1 MSFRQ
6 ISILIAALGG
16 EGGGVL
22 TDWLADA
29 ARHAGYRV
37 QCTSIPGV
45 AQRTGATTYYIELA
59 DAQSTNPLALTPMP
73 GMVDLMIASELLES
87 ARAMQN
93 GYVTPNRTTLITSSH
108 RVFATSEKSAMEDGR
123 FDRDRLRD
131 AVLKMAQKAVLF
143 DMDKLVQESKSGI
156 SSVMLGAVAAS
167 GVLKISREIYENI
180 IKASG
185 IAVQAN
191 LKGFA
196 LGYELTNR
204 IHISA
209 SPQDVEAIRPLLKKS
224 QDVEQLLEVVRA
236 KFPQEAHFYIEQ
248 GVLRLVDYQNL
259 DYAKQY
265 IERLEPVLLLDQK
278 VGGVHQAYK
287 LLCETARHL
296 ALRMSFEDLA
306 RVADLKS
313 RKTRFERIRKDLDA
327 KDHEPLVVT
336 EYLKPGLEEFC
347 GFMPAV
353 IASPILDW
361 AQRNE
366 KLNAFNFGIYLKT
379 SRLHGFLLL
388 WMVAKMK
395 YVRRSGHRFM
405 MEQENIT
412 KWLQLID
419 SSAQISYSF
428 GLQVVECASMIKGY
442 SGTYRQGLQ
451 NFYRIIQEKIE
462 PAIVRE
468 EDASAE
474 LALAIKAAMTHSGSK
489 ITPSAAEF
497 KPIKFFRANKVNT
510 PDESVQNS

>member
-1 MSFRQ
+1 MSSQ
-6 ISILIAALGG
+6 QTSILIAALGG

-22 TDWLADA
+22 TDWLGDA
-29 ARHAGYRV
+29 ARKAGYRV

-59 DAQSTNPLALTPMP
+59 DSKSTNPLALTPMP
-73 GMVDLMIASELLES
+73 GMVDLMIASELMES

-108 RVFATSEKSAMEDGR
+108 RVYTTSEKSMMSDGR
-123 FDRDRLRD
+123 FDRDRLRE

-167 GVLKISREIYENI
+167 GVLKISREIYEEI
-180 IKASG
+180 IKESG

-196 LGYELTNR
+196 LGYELTNKLNT
-204 IHISA
+204 SDDPQE
-209 SPQDVEAIRPLLKKS
+209 SPTVRPMLKSSKSVQQLLDVMKS
-224 QDVEQLLEVVRA
+224 KFPNETHFYVEQG
-236 KFPQEAHFYIEQ
+236 I
-248 GVLRLVDYQNL
+248 LRLVDYQNL
-259 DYAKQY
+259 NYAKQY
-265 IERLEPVLLLDQK
+265 IERLEPILELDKK
-278 VGGVHQAYK
+278 VGGTHQGYK

-313 RKTRFERIRKDLDA
+313 RKTRFARIRKDLDA

-353 IASPILDW
+353 IAGPILKW
-361 AQRNE
+361 AERNE
-366 KLNAFNFGIYLKT
+366 KLNSFNVGIYLKT

-388 WMVAKMK
+388 WLVAKMSVFRK
-395 YVRRSGHRFM
+395 SGHRFK
-405 MEQENIT
+405 MEQENINR
-412 KWLQLID
+412 WLHIID
-419 SSAQISYSF
+419 SAAQISYSF

-442 SGTYRQGLQ
+442 SGTYRKGLKDF
-451 NFYRIIQEKIE
+451 NRIIQEIIE
-462 PAIVRE
+462 PAIVSQ
-468 EDASAE
+468 EDASAKV
-474 LALAIKAAMTHSGSK
+474 ALAIKGALTHSGSTIVPK
-489 ITPSAAEF
+489 DEEF
-497 KPIKFFRANKVNT
+497 KPIKFFRAKKLSST
-510 PDESVQNS
+510 DESI

>member
-1 MSFRQ
+1 MSSQ
-6 ISILIAALGG
+6 QVSILIAALGG

-22 TDWLADA
+22 TDWLGDA
-29 ARHAGYRV
+29 ARKAGYRV

-59 DAQSTNPLALTPMP
+59 DLKSTNPLALTPMP

-108 RVFATSEKSAMEDGR
+108 RVYATSEKSMMGDGR
-123 FDRDRLRD
+123 FDRDRLRE
-131 AVLKMAQKAVLF
+131 AVLKMSQKAVLF

-167 GVLKISREIYENI
+167 GVLKITREIYEEI
-180 IKASG
+180 IKESG

-196 LGYELTNR
+196 LGYELTNKMNASD
-204 IHISA
+204 HIQESRTTHKILK
-209 SPQDVEAIRPLLKKS
+209 SSKSVQQLLDVMKS
-224 QDVEQLLEVVRA
+224 KFPNETHFYVEQG
-236 KFPQEAHFYIEQ
+236 I
-248 GVLRLVDYQNL
+248 LRLVDYQNL
-259 DYAKQY
+259 NYAKQY
-265 IERLEPVLLLDQK
+265 VERLEPILELDKQ
-278 VGGVHQAYK
+278 VGGIHQGYK

-313 RKTRFERIRKDLDA
+313 RKTRFARIRKDLDA

-347 GFMPAV
+347 GFMPAA
-353 IASPILDW
+353 IAGPILQW
-361 AQRNE
+361 AERNE
-366 KLNAFNFGIYLKT
+366 KLNSFNVGIYLKT

-388 WMVAKMK
+388 WLVAKMRVLRK
-395 YVRRSGHRFM
+395 SGHRFK
-405 MEQENIT
+405 MEQENINR
-412 KWLQLID
+412 WLHIIE
-419 SSAQISYSF
+419 SAAQISYSF

-442 SGTYRQGLQ
+442 SGTYRRGLKDF
-451 NFYRIIQEKIE
+451 NRIIQEIIE
-462 PAIVRE
+462 PAIARQD
-468 EDASAE
+468 DASE
-474 LALAIKAAMTHSGSK
+474 KLALAIKGSLTHSGSTIVPK
-489 ITPSAAEF
+489 DEEF
-497 KPIKFFRANKVNT
+497 KPIKFFRAKKLSST
-510 PDESVQNS
+510 DESIQNS

>member
-1 MSFRQ
+1 MSSQQ

-22 TDWLADA
+22 TDWLGDA
-29 ARHAGYRV
+29 ARKAGYRV

-59 DAQSTNPLALTPMP
+59 DSKSTNPLALTPMP
-73 GMVDLMIASELLES
+73 GMVDLMIASELMES
-87 ARAMQN
+87 ARAMQS
-93 GYVTPNRTTLITSSH
+93 GYVTLNRTTLITSSH
-108 RVFATSEKSAMEDGR
+108 RVYATSEKSMMGDGR
-123 FDRDRLRD
+123 FDRDRLRE

-167 GVLKISREIYENI
+167 GVLKISREIYEEM
-180 IKASG
+180 IKESG

-196 LGYELTNR
+196 LGYELTNKLNE
-204 IHISA
+204 SDYPQE
-209 SPQDVEAIRPLLKKS
+209 SPTSRPILKSSKS
-224 QDVEQLLEVVRA
+224 VQQLLEVMKSR
-236 KFPQEAHFYIEQ
+236 FPNETHFYVEQ
-248 GVLRLVDYQNL
+248 GILRLVDYQNL
-259 DYAKQY
+259 NYAKQY
-265 IERLEPVLLLDQK
+265 VERLEPILELDKK
-278 VGGVHQAYK
+278 VGGKHQGHK

-313 RKTRFERIRKDLDA
+313 RKTRFARIRKDLDA

-353 IASPILDW
+353 IAGPILKW
-361 AQRNE
+361 AERNE
-366 KLNAFNFGIYLKT
+366 KLNSFNVGIYLKT

-388 WMVAKMK
+388 WLVAKMSVFRK
-395 YVRRSGHRFM
+395 SGHRFK
-405 MEQENIT
+405 MEQENINR
-412 KWLQLID
+412 WLHTID
-419 SSAQISYSF
+419 LAAQISYSF

-442 SGTYRQGLQ
+442 SGTYRKGLKDF
-451 NFYRIIQEKIE
+451 NRIIQEIIE
-462 PAIVRE
+462 PAIVRQ
-468 EDASAE
+468 EDASVE
-474 LALAIKAAMTHSGSK
+474 VTLAIKGALTHSGPTIVPK
-489 ITPSAAEF
+489 DAEF
-497 KPIKFFRANKVNT
+497 KPIKFFRANKLSAS
-510 PDESVQNS
+510 DESIQNS

>member
-1 MSFRQ
+1 MSSQ
-6 ISILIAALGG
+6 QTSILIAALGG

-22 TDWLADA
+22 TDWLGDA
-29 ARHAGYRV
+29 ARKAGYRV

-59 DAQSTNPLALTPMP
+59 DSKSTNPLALTPMP
-73 GMVDLMIASELLES
+73 GMVDLMIASELMES
-87 ARAMQN
+87 ARAMQS

-108 RVFATSEKSAMEDGR
+108 RVYATSEKSMMGDGR
-123 FDRDRLRD
+123 FDRDRLRE

-167 GVLKISREIYENI
+167 GVLKISREIYEEI
-180 IKASG
+180 IKESG

-196 LGYELTNR
+196 LGYELTNKLN
-204 IHISA
+204 A
-209 SPQDVEAIRPLLKKS
+209 PDYPQESPTVRPMLKSSKSVQQLLDVMKS
-224 QDVEQLLEVVRA
+224 KFPNETHFYVEQG
-236 KFPQEAHFYIEQ
+236 I
-248 GVLRLVDYQNL
+248 LRLVDYQNL
-259 DYAKQY
+259 NYAKQY
-265 IERLEPVLLLDQK
+265 VERLEPILELDKK
-278 VGGVHQAYK
+278 VGGIHQGYK

-313 RKTRFERIRKDLDA
+313 RKTRFARIRKDLDA

-353 IASPILDW
+353 IAGPILKW
-361 AQRNE
+361 AERNE
-366 KLNAFNFGIYLKT
+366 KLNSFNVGIYLKT

-388 WMVAKMK
+388 WLVAKMSVFRK
-395 YVRRSGHRFM
+395 SGHRFK
-405 MEQENIT
+405 MEQENINR
-412 KWLQLID
+412 WLHIID
-419 SSAQISYSF
+419 SAAQISYSF

-442 SGTYRQGLQ
+442 SGTYRKGLKDF
-451 NFYRIIQEKIE
+451 NRIIQEIIE
-462 PAIVRE
+462 PAIVSQ
-468 EDASAE
+468 EDASAKV
-474 LALAIKAAMTHSGSK
+474 ALAIKGALTHSGSTIVPK
-489 ITPSAAEF
+489 DEEF
-497 KPIKFFRANKVNT
+497 KPIKFFRAKKLSST
-510 PDESVQNS
+510 DEPI